1 MFSAQAGARK
11 VYAVEASAAAD
22 VAEAI
27 IAHNGFSHVIQLV
40 RGKLEEIELP
50 EKVGSS
56 TITLSGTYQ
65 HTP

>member
-1 MFSAQAGARK
+1 MFAAQAGARK

-27 IAHNGFSHVIQLV
+27 IAHNGFSDIIQLV

-50 EKVGSS
+50 EKVS
-56 TITLSGTYQ
+56 
-65 HTP
+65 